1 MKKSLLSIAVAGVLV
16 APAYAQQAPTNEE
29 ILRQLQALGQRVEK
43 LEQDNT
49 ALRTENEELRA
60 KNDRIEATTEYLRDN
75 ASATRKQ
82 LAEEGPKV
90 AEADRISKAAEWASR
105 IAWKAD
111 LRYRHEFLDP
121 EEAVDDQTRHRI
133 RARFGMTGKVNDTL
147 SATIQIAT
155 NGANNDPRSTNQ
167 TLGEGNTR
175 KGLGIDLAYA
185 EWKPVD
191 GFALLAGKQP
201 QPWVKPPGLL
211 WDGDITPEGLAVKY
225 AKGAFFA
232 NAFGFW
238 LSERSTAS
246 DATLL
251 GGQLGMTGSL
261 GAAKLTGAIGYYDYG
276 SVQGQNTT
284 TTATPIVCTANPAFF
299 GGPQGNTTIPDLVTG
314 CATLA
319 NDFNIVEGLVQVE
332 MNLGK
337 FPLTVFAHYMQNQ
350 EAEDLDTA
358 YNAGF
363 AFGKAGNPQT
373 WELGYFYQVV
383 EKDSQFGQFT
393 DSDFGGGVTDT
404 EGSVIRFG
412 YAPARNWVL
421 NGTYFLNQR
430 FIDAPGAIERDYDR
444 YQIDLNYKF

>member
-1 MKKSLLSIAVAGVLV
+1 MTLLHAAVAGLL
-16 APAYAQQAPTNEE
+16 ASPAYAAQGPTNEE
-29 ILRQLQALGQRVEK
+29 ILRQLEALGQRVEK
-43 LEQDNT
+43 LEQDNST
-49 ALRTENEELRA
+49 LRSENEELRA

-105 IAWKAD
+105 ISWKAD
-111 LRYRHEFLDP
+111 LRYRNEFLDP
-121 EEAVDDQTRHRI
+121 EEAASDQTRHRI

-147 SATIQIAT
+147 SATVQIAT

-175 KGLGIDLAYA
+175 KGIGIDLAYA

-191 GFALLAGKQP
+191 GLALLAGKMP

-211 WDGDITPEGLAVKY
+211 WDGDITPEGIAVKY
-225 AKGAFFA
+225 AKGPFFA

-238 LSERSTAS
+238 LSERSTDS
-246 DATLL
+246 DSTLL
-251 GGQLGMTGSL
+251 GGQLGMTGNL
-261 GAAKLTGAIGYYDYG
+261 GAVKLTGAVGYYDYG
-276 SVQGQNTT
+276 TVEGEIT
-284 TTATPIVCTANPAFF
+284 TTATGCAPNPVFF
-299 GGPQGNTTIPDLVTG
+299 GGPQGNTTVLVGT
-314 CATLA
+314 CQTLA
-319 NDFNIVEGLVQVE
+319 NDFNIVEGLVQAE
-332 MNLGK
+332 MTVGRL
-337 FPLTVFAHYMQNQ
+337 PLTLFGQYMQNQ
-350 EAEDLDTA
+350 EASDLDTA

-363 AFGKAGNPQT
+363 ALGRASSPKT

-404 EGSVIRFG
+404 EGSVIRLG

-421 NGTYFLNQR
+421 NGTYFLNKR
-430 FIDAPGAIERDYDR
+430 FADATGATERDYDR
-444 YQIDLNYKF
+444 YQIDLNFRF

>member
-1 MKKSLLSIAVAGVLV
+1 MKKSLLTIAVAGILA
-16 APAYAQQAPTNEE
+16 APAYAQQAPTNDE

-49 ALRTENEELRA
+49 TLRTENEELRA
-60 KNDRIEATTEYLRDN
+60 KNERIEATTEYLRDN

-90 AEADRISKAAEWASR
+90 AEADRITKAAEWASR

-111 LRYRHEFLDP
+111 LRYRHEFLDL
-121 EEAVDDQTRHRI
+121 EEAATDQTRQRI
-133 RARFGMTGKVNDTL
+133 RARFGLTGKVNDTV

-191 GFALLAGKQP
+191 GLALQAGKMP

-211 WDGDITPEGLAVKY
+211 WDGDITPEGMAIKY
-225 AKGAFFA
+225 AKGPFFA
-232 NAFGFW
+232 NGYGFW
-238 LSERSTAS
+238 LSERSAAS

-251 GGQLGMTGSL
+251 GGQLGMVGNL
-261 GAAKLTGAIGYYDYG
+261 GAAKLTGAVGYYDYG
-276 SVQGQNTT
+276 SVEGQVTTTNTT
-284 TTATPIVCTANPAFF
+284 PCTANPAFF
-299 GGPQGNTTIPDLVTG
+299 GGPQGNTTVLNGAG
-314 CATLA
+314 CPTLA
-319 NDFNIVEGLVQVE
+319 NDFNIVEGLVQADMTV
-332 MNLGK
+332 GK
-337 FPLTVFAHYMQNQ
+337 YPLVLFAHYMQNQ

-358 YNAGF
+358 YNVGF
-363 AFGKAGNPQT
+363 ALGKAGNPKS
-373 WELGYFYQVV
+373 WEFGYLYQVV

-412 YAPARNWVL
+412 YAPAKGWIV

-430 FIDAPGAIERDYDR
+430 FIDAPGATERDYDR
-444 YQIDLNYKF
+444 YQIDLNYRF

>member
-1 MKKSLLSIAVAGVLV
+1 MKKPLLHVAVASLLA
-16 APAYAQQAPTNEE
+16 APAYAQQAPTTEE

-43 LEQDNT
+43 LEQDNG
-49 ALRTENEELRA
+49 ALRAENAELRE

-90 AEADRISKAAEWASR
+90 AEADRIAKAAEWASR
-105 IAWKAD
+105 ISWKAD

-121 EEAVDDQTRHRI
+121 EEAADDQTRHRI
-133 RARFGMTGKVNDTL
+133 RARFGLSGKINDTV

-155 NGANNDPRSTNQ
+155 NGNNNDPRSTNQ
-167 TLGEGNTR
+167 TLGEGNSR

-191 GFALLAGKQP
+191 GFSLIAGKQP
-201 QPWVKPPGLL
+201 QPWVKTPGLL
-211 WDGDITPEGLAVKY
+211 WDGDITPEGMAVKY
-225 AKGAFFA
+225 SKGPFFA
-232 NAFGFW
+232 NAYGFW
-238 LSERSTAS
+238 LSERSAAS
-246 DATLL
+246 DATML
-251 GGQLGMTGSL
+251 GGQLGMTGSI
-261 GAAKLTGAIGYYDYG
+261 GSARLTGAIGYYDLG
-276 SVQGQNTT
+276 SVEGKVTT
-284 TTATPIVCTANPAFF
+284 TNATPCTANPVFF
-299 GGPQGNTTIPDLVTG
+299 GGPQGNTTVLNGAG
-314 CATLA
+314 CPVLA
-319 NDFNIVEGLVQVE
+319 NDFNVIEGLVQADMTV
-332 MNLGK
+332 GK
-337 FPLTVFAHYMQNQ
+337 YPLVLFAHYLQNQ

-363 AFGKAGNPQT
+363 ALGKAGNPKT

-421 NGTYFLNQR
+421 NGTYYLNQR
-430 FIDAPGAIERDYDR
+430 FIDAPGATERDYDR

>member
-1 MKKSLLSIAVAGVLV
+1 MKKTLLHVAIAGLLAS
-16 APAYAQQAPTNEE
+16 PAYAQQAPTNEQ
-29 ILRQLQALGQRVEK
+29 ILRELQALGTRVER
-43 LEQDNT
+43 LEQDNS
-49 ALRTENEELRA
+49 ALRTENAELRE
-60 KNDRIEATTEYLRDN
+60 KNDRIEATTEYLRSN

-105 IAWKAD
+105 ISWKAD
-111 LRYRHEFLDP
+111 LRYRNEFLDP
-121 EEAVDDQTRHRI
+121 EEAASDQTRHRI

-155 NGANNDPRSTNQ
+155 NGNNNDPRSTNQ
-167 TLGEGNTR
+167 TLGDGQTR
-175 KGLGIDLAYA
+175 KGLAIDLAYA
-185 EWKPVD
+185 DWKPVD
-191 GFALLAGKQP
+191 GLSLQAGKMP

-211 WDGDITPEGLAVKY
+211 WDGDITPEGMAVKY
-225 AKGAFFA
+225 ARGPFFA

-238 LSERSTAS
+238 MSERSTAS

-251 GGQLGMTGSL
+251 GGQLGMTGNL
-261 GAAKLTGAIGYYDYG
+261 GTVKLTGALGYYDYG
-276 SVQGQNTT
+276 SIEGKI
-284 TTATPIVCTANPAFF
+284 TTASTGCVANPAFF
-299 GGPQGNTTIPDLVTG
+299 GGAQGNTTVLVGT

-319 NDFNIVEGLVQVE
+319 NDFNIVEGLVQADMTV
-332 MNLGK
+332 GK
-337 FPLTVFAHYMQNQ
+337 LPLTLFAHYMQNQ
-350 EAEDLDTA
+350 EASDLDTA

-363 AFGKAGNPQT
+363 SLGRASNPKS

-383 EKDSQFGQFT
+383 EKDSQFAQFV

-412 YAPARNWVL
+412 YAPAKNWVL

-430 FIDAPGAIERDYDR
+430 FVDAPGATERDYDR
-444 YQIDLNYKF
+444 YQIDLNFKF

>member
-1 MKKSLLSIAVAGVLV
+1 MKKSLLSIAVAGVLA
-16 APAYAQQAPTNEE
+16 APAYAQQAPSNEE

-105 IAWKAD
+105 ISWKAD

-121 EEAVDDQTRHRI
+121 EEASDDQTRHRV
-133 RARFGMTGKVNDTL
+133 RARFGLSGKINDTV
-147 SATIQIAT
+147 SATIQLAT
-155 NGANNDPRSTNQ
+155 NGNNNDPRSTNQ
-167 TLGEGNTR
+167 TLGEGNSR
-175 KGLGIDLAYA
+175 KGIALDLAYVD
-185 EWKPVD
+185 WKPVD
-191 GFALLAGKQP
+191 GFSLIAGKQP

-211 WDGDITPEGLAVKY
+211 WDGDITPEGMAVKY

-232 NAFGFW
+232 NAYGFW
-238 LSERSTAS
+238 LSERSAAS
-246 DATLL
+246 DATML
-251 GGQLGMTGSL
+251 GGQLGLTGNIGS
-261 GAAKLTGAIGYYDYG
+261 AKLTGAIGYYDLG
-276 SVQGQNTT
+276 SVEGKVTTTNTT
-284 TTATPIVCTANPAFF
+284 PCAANPVFF
-299 GGPQGNTTIPDLVTG
+299 GGPQGNTTVLNDSG
-314 CATLA
+314 CPVLA
-319 NDFNIVEGLVQVE
+319 NDFNIIEGLVQADLNV
-332 MNLGK
+332 GRY
-337 FPLTVFAHYMQNQ
+337 PLTLFAHYLQNQ

-358 YNAGF
+358 WNAGF
-363 AFGKAGNPQT
+363 ALGKAGNPKT

-412 YAPARNWVL
+412 YAPAKNWVL

-430 FIDAPGAIERDYDR
+430 FIDVGTERDYDR
-444 YQIDLNYKF
+444 YQIDLNFKF